1 LGAQPQHLAGV
12 ARAALPWHGVSLRL
26 NRATRAGFVDGSWLT
41 ALVRGYNWVTVLVV
55 ANLAFSGLLVSWVM
69 KFADSIMKARGP
81 RARQHPP
88 RPRRALAVVL
98 RPVRVRAQYSL
109 AVRSVRRKAALRRH
123 GANALRVLSSLGAL
137 CMPSRTG
144 RRPVSGL

>member
-1 LGAQPQHLAGV
+1 LGAQHLHLAGV
-12 ARAALPWHGVSLRL
+12 ARAALPWRGVSLRL
-26 NRATRAGFVDGSWLT
+26 QRETRAGFVDGSWLT

-88 RPRRALAVVL
+88 RPDMLLQWCCALSGSG
-98 RPVRVRAQYSL
+98 PVFSC
-109 AVRSVRRKAALRRH
+109 VRSVRRKAAPRRH
-123 GANALRVLSSLGAL
+123 GANALRVLSSLWAL
-137 CMPSRTG
+137 CVPSRTG
-144 RRPVSGL
+144 RRPGSGL